1 LLELAFKTKELRS
14 MCEDAA
20 HAEALLGPFIADALV
35 GRIADLRAAE
45 HLRDLPFA
53 EIRSAAGNDPEHVV
67 VVLAAERR
75 LIVAANHARPPTGPS
90 GTIAWEHVS
99 RIIIL
104 RLE

>member
-1 LLELAFKTKELRS
+1 

-20 HAEALLGPFIADALV
+20 HAGAVLGPLIADALV

-45 HLRDLPFA
+45 HMRDLPFA
-53 EIRSAAGNDPEHVV
+53 EFRPADGNDPELVV
-67 VVLAAERR
+67 VGLTAERR
-75 LIVAANHARPPTGPS
+75 LVVAANHERPPTGPS
-90 GTIAWEHVS
+90 GAIAWEHVS